1 MWWTIAKAM
10 CPAISNPKINRLIT
24 QSEKGKIMFEINEME
39 VQMVAGGVIASAW
52 VDGDYWVRYDDGKVQ
67 RFESDG
73 GVRF

>member
-1 MWWTIAKAM
+1 
-10 CPAISNPKINRLIT
+10 
-24 QSEKGKIMFEINEME
+24 MFEINEME